1 VRPAEDDLLEAL
13 PVEIGGVEHP
23 PVAVM
28 PPPRPSEPRA
38 LLIAVCDALAE
49 ATAPGNSPWSHDP
62 APAAPSVSVSAYAA
76 AFSRMIV
83 LDDRQL
89 ARLPDWWRARARNRR
104 VEIARRLTLGP
115 PRSRPGGSWVLP
127 ARLRSPWRPRS
138 LPADLLLWPHLGAF
152 TKLRLEPAR
161 GVHVGR
167 RYFASGQRVLDELS
181 ARLAREM

>member
-1 VRPAEDDLLEAL
+1 MRPAEDELLEAL
-13 PVEIGGVEHP
+13 PVEMGGAVLP

-28 PPPRPSEPRA
+28 APPRPSEGRA
-38 LLIAVCDALAE
+38 FLVAVCDALAE
-49 ATAPGNSPWSHDP
+49 ATAPGNSPWAHDP
-62 APAAPSVSVSAYAA
+62 APAAPSMRVTGYTA

-83 LDDRQL
+83 LDERQL
-89 ARLPDWWRARARNRR
+89 ACLPDWWRARARNRR

-115 PRSRPGGSWVLP
+115 PRGRPGSSWVLP

-181 ARLAREM
+181 ALLAREM